1 MANYLKL
8 PHHLAMA
15 RQNQWIQILKAV
27 ATPLSF
33 FVLTLLI
40 VESTLCLVLIKGSFS
55 SEEKKWAGFLWMAG
69 IFVGVVGFV
78 AAMTILN
85 PKHLLY
91 GKEEH
96 SNPQLD
102 QSALR
107 DQIEDLIVA
116 KVKPESLK
124 SSSEKLA

>member
-1 MANYLKL
+1 MPRPSNRLQL
-8 PHHLAMA
+8 
-15 RQNQWIQILKAV
+15 LKAI

-40 VESTLCLVLIKGSFS
+40 VETTLGLLLVKGNF
-55 SEEKKWAGFLWMAG
+55 SEEKKWIGFLWMAG

-78 AAMTILN
+78 ALMTVFN
-85 PKHLLY
+85 PKNLLY

-102 QSALR
+102 QSALK
-107 DQIEDLIVA
+107 DQIEDIIVA
-116 KVKPESLK
+116 KVSPGCLKPN
-124 SSSEKLA
+124 SENLP